1 MDDKA
6 TLAMKEFLERIKRLQ
21 EKAGTYIHYMGCG
34 EYNFTQQVQ
43 GADMT
48 TKVDKKEMNMTSGGD
63 KDASS
68 VTVNYPAHRAGHLKP

>member
-1 MDDKA
+1 MEDEA

-21 EKAGTYIHYMGCG
+21 EKTGTYIHYMGCG

-48 TKVDKKEMNMTSGGD
+48 AKVEKKDMNMTSGD
-63 KDASS
+63 EKEASS
-68 VTVNYPAHRAGHLKP
+68 VTIG